1 MVLPIC
7 PVCHKQ
13 YSNTVKP
20 VVLHPCGHGIC
31 ESCQQKCEER
41 GLIHCS
47 ICRELVTTTVSNY
60 DLRGMCKDEDI
71 PWKQKLTS
79 SMNFLAGEEI
89 ELDDSLEVVAPLLE
103 LKALNVQSM
112 RKFRSVIA
120 ELVQKMEPVDIFD
133 WIHVLQFGNE
143 RDLVIMTSKM
153 IDDKIFLESK
163 NALWVLKLVH

>member
-1 MVLPIC
+1 
-7 PVCHKQ
+7 
-13 YSNTVKP
+13 
-20 VVLHPCGHGIC
+20 
-31 ESCQQKCEER
+31 
-41 GLIHCS
+41 
-47 ICRELVTTTVSNY
+47 
-60 DLRGMCKDEDI
+60 MCKDEDI

-120 ELVQKMEPVDIFD
+120 ELVQKMDPVDIFD